1 MQDHEPT
8 TTTEQQ
14 VPDELVRAIEN
25 NPEEVAL
32 LVERLGLVND
42 LIDVLELGV
51 GALDDEMVRSLAR
64 TGTSLAEVA
73 DDAADP
79 DTVAGMKR
87 LLRAVGDAEEVEA
100 TPVGAVGL
108 LRATRDPE
116 VKAGLG
122 YLVALAA
129 ALGAGTDEE

>member
-32 LVERLGLVND
+32 LVERMGLVND

-73 DDAADP
+73 DDASDP

-87 LLRAVGDAEEVEA
+87 LLRAVGDAEEAEA

-129 ALGAGTDEE
+129 GLGAGTDEE

>member
-1 MQDHEPT
+1 MQDHEST
-8 TTTEQQ
+8 TTTEQT

-51 GALDDEMVRSLAR
+51 DALDDEMVRSLAR

-73 DDAADP
+73 DDASDP

-87 LLRAVGDAEEVEA
+87 LLRAVGDAEEAEA
-100 TPVGAVGL
+100 APVGAVGL

-129 ALGAGTDEE
+129 ALGAGTEAE

>member
-1 MQDHEPT
+1 MQDHEST
-8 TTTEQQ
+8 TATEQS

-73 DDAADP
+73 DDASDP

-87 LLRAVGDAEEVEA
+87 LLRAVGDAEEAEA
-100 TPVGAVGL
+100 PPVGAVGL

-129 ALGAGTDEE
+129 ALGARTDEE

>member
-14 VPDELVRAIEN
+14 VPEELVRAIEN

-32 LVERLGLVND
+32 LVERMGLVND

-73 DDAADP
+73 DDAS
-79 DTVAGMKR
+79 
-87 LLRAVGDAEEVEA
+87 
-100 TPVGAVGL
+100 
-108 LRATRDPE
+108 DPE